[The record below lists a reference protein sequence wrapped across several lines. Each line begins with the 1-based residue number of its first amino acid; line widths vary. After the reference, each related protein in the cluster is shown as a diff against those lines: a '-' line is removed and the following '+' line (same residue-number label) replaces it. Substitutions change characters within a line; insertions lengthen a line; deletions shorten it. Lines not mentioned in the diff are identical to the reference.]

1 MEYVMY
7 HSGIKGMKWGI
18 RRYQNKDG
26 SLTPLGRKRYTNSDG
41 TLNEKGKQ
49 YVAKERARL
58 KAEQIKAD
66 NLKKTNSKLDK
77 LDEMRNKLNSI
88 NKKPVDDT
96 PDMPKKKPT
105 SDMTDKEL
113 QDKVNRLRNEDAYRD
128 LNKKLGYD
136 MPQTELD
143 YKIAEMKKQKEYL
156 ELQRDINN
164 LTPKHVSKG
173 KQIMDTVLNKVI
185 APAATEAGK
194 KFLTNYLSEAGQ
206 KAIKNKFT
214 DKAKE
219 AQKTAEKVAENQA
232 KVETKARE
240 KAAKKQAKAD
250 AKAEAEGRKLVEK
263 AYEEYLRGGDNKN
276 DSTYSQKGGGRDYVN
291 PNQERGLTVYNPNM
305 SSSTALAVS
314 KAVNDHSSSSVTSL
328 VTKSNVSTGKTKIA
342 GLIEGP
348 VRYDDGKYMHY
359 DEDDNFIGYWS
370 DIRGDSDGI
379 I

>member
-26 SLTPLGRKRYTNSDG
+26 SLTPAGRKRYTNSDG

-58 KAEQIKAD
+58 KAAQTTAD
-66 NLKKTNSKLDK
+66 NLKKTNAKFDRLDA
-77 LDEMRNKLNSI
+77 MRNKVNSTD
-88 NKKPVDDT
+88 KKVVDDT

-113 QDKVNRLRNEDAYRD
+113 QDKVNRMRNEEAYRD

-136 MPQTELD
+136 GPKTELD
-143 YKIAEMKKQKEYL
+143 YKIAEMEKQKKYL

-164 LTPKHVSKG
+164 LTPKKISKG
-173 KQIMDTVLNKVI
+173 KQIMDTILKDVI
-185 APAATEAGK
+185 KPAATEAGK
-194 KFLTNYLSEAGQ
+194 KMISNYLNEAGQ
-206 KAIKNKFT
+206 QAIKKQFA
-214 DKAKE
+214 DKVKE
-219 AQKTAEKVAENQA
+219 MQKSAEKAEQKQAAKQA
-232 KVETKARE
+232 KADA

-250 AKAEAEGRKLVEK
+250 AKAEAEGRKLVEE

-276 DSTYSQKGGGRDYVN
+276 DSTYSQKGGDRDYVN

-314 KAVNDHSSSSVTSL
+314 KIVNDHSSSSVTSL
-328 VTKSNVSTGKTKIA
+328 ATKSNVSTGKTKIA
-342 GLIEGP
+342 GLLEGP
-348 VRYDDGKYMHY
+348 VRVDDGKFMNY
-359 DEDDNFIGYWS
+359 DDDGKFLGYWS